1 MKRGDRA
8 RLAAAVIAIWPSV
21 VVAAE
26 ADHAS
31 LDAADNPLAALSLDH
46 LRATRDRP
54 LFDPTR
60 RPPPPPVVP
69 VVHEAVAPVTIVA
82 PPDVVLIGIVTD
94 QVGARAVVRNN
105 RSGKLIRAQ
114 SGDEIE
120 GWKVTLIEPRRLVL
134 SHDDRS
140 VDLAL
145 FAAPAAGTGTAPSP
159 RTGPNSAGVAAPAVT
174 KQSNYRRTGHN

>member
-1 MKRGDRA
+1 MKRRDRA
-8 RLAAAVIAIWPSV
+8 RLAAVVIAIWPSLAP
-21 VVAAE
+21 AAE

-31 LDAADNPLAALSLDH
+31 LEAAANPLAALSLDH

-54 LFDPTR
+54 LFAPTR
-60 RPPPPPVVP
+60 RPPPVV
-69 VVHEAVAPVTIVA
+69 AVARQVVKPVITVA
-82 PPDVVLIGIVTD
+82 PPDVVLVGIVTD
-94 QVGARAVVRNN
+94 QEGARAVVRSNK
-105 RSGKLIRAQ
+105 SGKLIRAQ

-145 FAAPAAGTGTAPSP
+145 FAAPAAGTETAASG
-159 RTGPNSAGVAAPAVT
+159 TGPSSAGIAPAAT
-174 KQSNYRRTGHN
+174 RQLTFRRTGH